1 MEPDQT
7 LKRTEDL
14 GLLAVVR
21 GESRAAALKVVG
33 ALIEGGVLG
42 IEITFTTPEASQAI
56 RDLDEE
62 YGDGILLGAGT
73 VTTREQVDEAAE
85 AGATFL
91 VSPGSDP
98 NLLPAMLGTGLLV
111 LPGVLTPSE
120 VMLARGLG
128 AQAVKLFPGSSGGAS
143 YLKALRGP
151 FPDVPFVPTGGVSLE
166 NIVDWFAA
174 GAFAVGA
181 GGALAPPSLEARD
194 RGEVVENARQFA
206 QAVRVAREQKG

>member
-1 MEPDQT
+1 MEPDQA

-21 GESRAAALKVVG
+21 GESRAAALEVVG

-42 IEITFTTPEASQAI
+42 IEVTFTTPEASQAI

-73 VTTREQVDEAAE
+73 VTTHEQVDEAAE

-143 YLKALRGP
+143 YLKALRDP

-181 GGALAPPSLEARD
+181 GGALAPASLEARD

-206 QAVRVAREQKG
+206 QAVRAAREQKG